1 MSWWDVWAYA
11 HCSGRLD
18 LPHNKNNARET
29 ISNPTRAG
37 PGQIQELKYGQ
48 SRIWERTFYGSQN
61 DTLCYDRMFNYHT
74 IVNLTASC
82 HSVSVIFS
90 YAQAGI

>member
-1 MSWWDVWAYA
+1 MAQW
-11 HCSGRLD
+11 LK
-18 LPHNKNNARET
+18 PHNDMFGSCRALHESLVEPGK
-29 ISNPTRAG
+29 ISRQSG
-37 PGQIQELKYGQ
+37 PEK
-48 SRIWERTFYGSQN
+48 
-61 DTLCYDRMFNYHT
+61 LCYDRMFNYHT